1 MSNIFII
8 IGLSYLAGE
17 ALRMTSGNISVTLF
31 DITVGV
37 IVIVWYMRLALLGTL
52 QKTLRQPFFKHL
64 LLFSTIGLLG
74 LVLHVTSLNS
84 LELGTAVLY
93 LIRLLVYYSLFPLV
107 LSLSKERKKQLTVT
121 MMVTG
126 VCIVLIGFMQ
136 YFFYPNLRNLYYLGW
151 DDHLYRLFSVFF
163 DPNFAGAFFALLVL
177 FYLFHTLA
185 AAKVSTYKTVVFGL
199 SSLLTLLALF
209 LSYSRTAFLMLLVGL
224 SIYLAALRYY
234 KILIVSIVV
243 CIILFFSF
251 ANTNIEGLNPFRTA
265 STQARILSA
274 SHAVMIFAQHPLV
287 GVGFNAYR
295 YAQIQMG
302 FRSEITRYP
311 SHADAGTDNSFLFL
325 LATTGLVGFL
335 SFVYLWWKMV
345 SGLKLRS
352 PHTKALTFATLGSL
366 FVGSLFTNLLFY
378 PMLLAWVFTVLGCYS
393 E

>member
-8 IGLSYLAGE
+8 IGLSYLGGE

-163 DPNFAGAFFALLVL
+163 DPNFAGALD
-177 FYLFHTLA
+177 
-185 AAKVSTYKTVVFGL
+185 
-199 SSLLTLLALF
+199 
-209 LSYSRTAFLMLLVGL
+209 
-224 SIYLAALRYY
+224 
-234 KILIVSIVV
+234 KIKDL
-243 CIILFFSF
+243 
-251 ANTNIEGLNPFRTA
+251 
-265 STQARILSA
+265 
-274 SHAVMIFAQHPLV
+274 
-287 GVGFNAYR
+287 
-295 YAQIQMG
+295 
-302 FRSEITRYP
+302 
-311 SHADAGTDNSFLFL
+311 
-325 LATTGLVGFL
+325 
-335 SFVYLWWKMV
+335 
-345 SGLKLRS
+345 
-352 PHTKALTFATLGSL
+352 
-366 FVGSLFTNLLFY
+366 
-378 PMLLAWVFTVLGCYS
+378 
-393 E
+393 